1 MTNVHSFRIQGWG
14 KGEIAF
20 EPVTVTVQGAIANI
34 TKSIAQIKD
43 CQPILNS
50 TYLFKKIRRQFCGT
64 AYCAGDTIVKE
75 SQRVVDLGLALRY
88 NKVITMEANMIKQLR
103 KVGNSNALILDKPIL
118 ELLGLEEGGQVQLT
132 IQDGI
137 LIVTPANP
145 KLVDAENIQQ
155 KLDYVMKKRQKVLRR
170 LAQ

>member
-1 MTNVHSFRIQGWG
+1 
-14 KGEIAF
+14 
-20 EPVTVTVQGAIANI
+20 
-34 TKSIAQIKD
+34 
-43 CQPILNS
+43 
-50 TYLFKKIRRQFCGT
+50 
-64 AYCAGDTIVKE
+64 
-75 SQRVVDLGLALRY
+75 
-88 NKVITMEANMIKQLR
+88 MIKQLR

-132 IQDGI
+132 IQDGN

-145 KLVDAENIQQ
+145 KLVDVKNIQQ

>member
-1 MTNVHSFRIQGWG
+1 
-14 KGEIAF
+14 
-20 EPVTVTVQGAIANI
+20 
-34 TKSIAQIKD
+34 
-43 CQPILNS
+43 
-50 TYLFKKIRRQFCGT
+50 
-64 AYCAGDTIVKE
+64 
-75 SQRVVDLGLALRY
+75 
-88 NKVITMEANMIKQLR
+88 MEANMIKQLR